1 MRART
6 DKPPYKKDDVIGEK
20 YRIARVLAEGGF
32 SIIYEAVDTTV
43 GRTVAVK
50 VLRPGIARIRT
61 YSREQMRRE
70 CQVLVQLHQVTAN
83 VVDVLTAGITDDG
96 LPYYV
101 MELLKGSSMRRSI
114 DEKQRRAEA
123 YTIEEVLSFGITIAM
138 ALVHAH
144 GLGVVHRDLKPEN
157 VFLALTHG
165 GGAVLKLLDFGI
177 CIDLAAESEL
187 SEQAR
192 FTCSLPYAAPEQI
205 EGQRA
210 MKATDVYA
218 LGLMLIEMLTLR
230 LPHGRDVAGLTAER
244 LELALADEPLPDLS
258 ALRSDA
264 PARLVRLLARCLAS
278 SPESRPTAHDVAK
291 ELRDIGLQ
299 MRGKLGPQENS
310 TDVDEPTIEE
320 LHRRMEAASGS
331 KGSEARVVAGAAP
344 VDLHATT
351 EDPPSSPREE
361 VFFVR
366 RDPAA
371 TAPVAKELA
380 PEGAPAATPGIAYDL
395 TTPDPLPPFS
405 SAAPFVEAGAPTGV
419 IIGMPLIDIRDPVV
433 LPSAPRVEHHDAV
446 YVDPDNLP
454 PPLEYVRAVAG
465 PSDSAPEGQ
474 PRPSWIK
481 TGPLVVPTS
490 APNGAPPLAP
500 LYPPYQA
507 YYESTSRSEPGAW
520 QAPAQAPAPK
530 RPRDRVILALAFA
543 APVLIGLALA
553 PLLFRRATSPK
564 DHAPPPDVIAMPS
577 ATVPAPPAAIGSPSA
592 IVAAPPP
599 SPPSQPASIAG
610 TQPVPSPSAHAS
622 ARSVRSAANLP
633 KPATTAT
640 ARTDIQR
647 SLDDDEYRLFPSTP

>member
-6 DKPPYKKDDVIGEK
+6 DKPPYRKDDVIGEK

-32 SIIYEAVDTTV
+32 SVIYEAVDTTV

-61 YSREQMRRE
+61 YSRDQMRRE

-114 DEKQRRAEA
+114 EEKQRHAEA
-123 YTIEEVLSFGITIAM
+123 FTIEEVLSFGITIAM

-331 KGSEARVVAGAAP
+331 KVSEARVVAGAAP

-366 RDPAA
+366 RAPAA
-371 TAPVAKELA
+371 TAPIAKELE
-380 PEGAPAATPGIAYDL
+380 PEGAPAATPSIAYDL
-395 TTPDPLPPFS
+395 TTPDPMPPFS
-405 SAAPFVEAGAPTGV
+405 RAATFVEAGAPTGV

-433 LPSAPRVEHHDAV
+433 LPSAPPVEHHDAV

-454 PPLEYVRAVAG
+454 PPLEYVPAVAG
-465 PSDSAPEGQ
+465 PSVSAPEGQ
-474 PRPSWIK
+474 QRPSWIK
-481 TGPLVVPTS
+481 TGPLVVPAS
-490 APNGAPPLAP
+490 APNETPPLAP
-500 LYPPYQA
+500 LYPPYQGR
-507 YYESTSRSEPGAW
+507 YESTSRSEPGPW
-520 QAPAQAPAPK
+520 QAPAQAPAPN
-530 RPRDRVILALAFA
+530 RSRDRAILALAFT

-553 PLLFRRATSPK
+553 PLLFGRAASPK

-577 ATVPAPPAAIGSPSA
+577 APPAVIAMPSA
-592 IVAAPPP
+592 IVAASPPPASPP
-599 SPPSQPASIAG
+599 SPPATIAS
-610 TQPVPSPSAHAS
+610 TPPVPSPSPQTS
-622 ARSVRSAANLP
+622 VRTVRSAANAP

-640 ARTDIQR
+640 ARTDVQR
-647 SLDDDEYRLFPSTP
+647 SLDEDEYKLFPATP